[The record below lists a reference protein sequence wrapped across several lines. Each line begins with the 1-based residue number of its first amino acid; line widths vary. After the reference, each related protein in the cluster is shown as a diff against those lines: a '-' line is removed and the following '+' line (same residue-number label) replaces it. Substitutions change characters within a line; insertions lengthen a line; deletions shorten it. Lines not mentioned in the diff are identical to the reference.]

1 MSKQS
6 PAQRLF
12 TLTCCLLAA
21 PRLGL
26 SKQEIYQ
33 SVQAYAE
40 SSSDARE
47 KMFERDKTSLRE
59 MGVALEVV
67 EVEAFEDAAAHR
79 YLISKGSF
87 AWPKDLK
94 LSAEQ
99 FQLLELAA
107 RAWNNRLMAPSA
119 QSGLTRLKALG
130 VMPNNRELSIFTPR
144 LIAKHQS
151 YEPLTIAISEQ
162 QRVRF
167 SYRKPD
173 DEPSVRELS
182 PQKLRFIEGQWVLLA
197 MEAGQLKNF
206 LLRRIVSE
214 VSLLPEASEEASQ
227 ENIAAAEAELLEFI
241 NSQQATLEL
250 TRDSEAWWHFGA
262 PENNQ
267 VTLSFMDEA
276 LLAEDLI
283 EFGGELR
290 VLHPASLGTRIQLG
304 LSKVVSDHA

>member
-1 MSKQS
+1 M
-6 PAQRLF
+6 
-12 TLTCCLLAA
+12 
-21 PRLGL
+21 
-26 SKQEIYQ
+26 
-33 SVQAYAE
+33 QAYAD

-67 EVEAFEDAAAHR
+67 EIEAFEDVAAHR
-79 YLISKGSF
+79 YLIAKGSF
-87 AWPKDLK
+87 DWPKDLK
-94 LSAEQ
+94 ISSEQ

-151 YEPLTIAISEQ
+151 FEPLTIAISEQ
-162 QRVRF
+162 QRAKF

-173 DEPSVRELS
+173 DEPSNRELS

-197 MEAGQLKNF
+197 LENGQLKNF

-214 VSLLPEASEEASQ
+214 VTLLPDASEQASP
-227 ENIAAAEAELLEFI
+227 ESIALAEAELIEFI

-250 TRDSEAWWHFGA
+250 TQDSEAWWHFGA
-262 PENNQ
+262 PESNQ
-267 VTLSFMDEA
+267 VTLNFMDEA

-283 EFGGELR
+283 EFGGELK
-290 VLHPASLGTRIQLG
+290 VLDPESLAKRISLGLA
-304 LSKVVSDHA
+304 KVVSDHA

>member
-33 SVQAYAE
+33 SVQAYAD

-67 EVEAFEDAAAHR
+67 EVDAYEDSTSHR

-144 LIAKHQS
+144 LIARHQS
-151 YEPLTIAISEQ
+151 FEPLAIAISEQ

-173 DEPSVRELS
+173 AQP
-182 PQKLRFIEGQWVLLA
+182 RFESWTR
-197 MEAGQLKNF
+197 K
-206 LLRRIVSE
+206 SC
-214 VSLLPEASEEASQ
+214 AS
-227 ENIAAAEAELLEFI
+227 
-241 NSQQATLEL
+241 
-250 TRDSEAWWHFGA
+250 
-262 PENNQ
+262 
-267 VTLSFMDEA
+267 
-276 LLAEDLI
+276 
-283 EFGGELR
+283 
-290 VLHPASLGTRIQLG
+290 
-304 LSKVVSDHA
+304 